1 MGSTRE
7 EQNNSFVT
15 LRETGSKPS
24 LSLKLST
31 RYFCNF
37 DSCMG
42 GRSFLHS
49 FIFRTLVLYA
59 QNFPSFYFNGKA
71 RSESCKIHL

>member
-24 LSLKLST
+24 LSLKINT
-31 RYFCNF
+31 RYFCNI
-37 DSCMG
+37 DSWME
-42 GRSFLHS
+42 GRSFSILLH
-49 FIFRTLVLYA
+49 L
-59 QNFPSFYFNGKA
+59 
-71 RSESCKIHL
+71 EH